1 MTWRCTLNRVQVTI
15 TRRSVQ
21 LSAAL
26 ILVAIAILLALNR
39 WWPFNTSPPKLPE
52 NKPTFWQF
60 LLSDHLTL
68 GFVRLGVVML
78 AVFVIASVP
87 ALITG
92 GRWLKGFGTAGL
104 TADDAADATDAL
116 KKANAELDKAT
127 KELEAVKKERDDALA
142 VATTLLQAH
151 D

>member
-1 MTWRCTLNRVQVTI
+1 
-15 TRRSVQ
+15 VQ
-21 LSAAL
+21 LAAAL
-26 ILVAIAILLALNR
+26 ILVAIAVLLALNR
-39 WWPFNTSPPKLPE
+39 WWPFNTSPPDLPQ

-92 GRWLKGFGTAGL
+92 GRWLKASGL
-104 TADDAADATDAL
+104 PVSRPMTPPTRMKRSRRRML
-116 KKANAELDKAT
+116 SSTRPRVSSRK
-127 KELEAVKKERDDALA
+127 
-142 VATTLLQAH
+142 
-151 D
+151 